1 MSDPTDPLMSEP
13 VPSPLPDAEAPVAP
27 GPTPASIPAMDPAA
41 TRIAGAGVAV
51 AVIAVIGA
59 VLDTWRFDWS
69 AIVLILAGLLAA
81 GTVVLTSGAGSSRAM
96 PIAKRDL
103 IFAGG
108 EIAAV
113 LGVLFLLE
121 VLFDFDDLDNYGGI
135 LGAVAALALAAA
147 GVVLYVL
154 AASAWSGSP
163 IAPWTRA
170 LAAGDRTTKLVMGGA
185 VLAVVGWLGNVTIG
199 VWYLDA
205 GVVAITA
212 LLLASPVVR
221 AAADPDEPLR
231 LPFPAAY
238 VAVALIA
245 VAALLALQ
253 HTIALVDQEVGIGS
267 WIPQLIYVAGVAV
280 ALVGAVLGAMAS
292 MARPTAAAGPGDTAG

>member
-1 MSDPTDPLMSEP
+1 
-13 VPSPLPDAEAPVAP
+13 
-27 GPTPASIPAMDPAA
+27 MDPAA
-41 TRIAGAGVAV
+41 MRIAGAGVAV

-59 VLDTWRFDWS
+59 VLGTWRFDWS

-81 GTVVLTSGAGSSRAM
+81 GTAVLTSGAGSSRAM

-103 IFAGG
+103 ILTGG
-108 EIAAV
+108 VIAAV

-170 LAAGDRTTKLVMGGA
+170 LAAGDRTTRLVMGGA

-205 GVVAITA
+205 GVIAITA
-212 LLLASPVVR
+212 LLLAALVVR

-231 LPFPAAY
+231 LPFPAAN
-238 VAVALIA
+238 VAVALTA

-292 MARPTAAAGPGDTAG
+292 MARPAAASGPGDTAG